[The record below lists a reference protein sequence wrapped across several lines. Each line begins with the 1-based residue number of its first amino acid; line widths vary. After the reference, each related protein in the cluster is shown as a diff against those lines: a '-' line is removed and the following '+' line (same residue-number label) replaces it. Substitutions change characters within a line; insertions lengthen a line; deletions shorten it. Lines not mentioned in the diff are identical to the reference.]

1 VIFGCPSLKIIPG
14 AALVSVSCPPKSPL
28 DQLTGLAE
36 RELAS
41 AVDPARA
48 ESALVARLSGVVD
61 LRRRRGRRH
70 SLVVVLVL
78 VACAT
83 LVVGGDSIAAIWQW
97 AARVSQDKLARL
109 GARRNP
115 LTGRF
120 LVPSERTFRRVLGR
134 LDADALDAAIGSW
147 VADVARGA
155 APAPVVAA
163 TPGPPERE
171 QRRAAQRSV
180 EHPAPDGLLPAAA
193 IDGKALRG
201 ARTPEGGR
209 VFLVAAID
217 HATGA
222 VLGQRQVPSKRG
234 EGAAARAL
242 LTGLRA
248 PGMVWTLDALH
259 TTKATARLITTELH
273 GHYILIIKGNQ
284 PIARDAAAALL
295 SGPDTDW
302 VDTTATDDDRG
313 HGRVERR
320 TIRVAPADDSLFPGA
335 VQAFRLRRDTGG
347 LDGVWTGKEIVYG
360 ITSLPAELAGPAQL
374 NHYERRHWVVEDRLH
389 WVRDVTFHEDA
400 SQLRTGTAP
409 RALAAFRNLAI
420 SAVRLAGRAN
430 IAHARRDLHDHN
442 DAFTALGI

>member
-1 VIFGCPSLKIIPG
+1 M
-14 AALVSVSCPPKSPL
+14 SVSCPPKSPL
-28 DQLTGLAE
+28 DQLAGLAE
-36 RELAS
+36 RELGS
-41 AVDPARA
+41 AADPAEA
-48 ESALVARLSGVVD
+48 ESVLVARLSKVPD
-61 LRRRRGRRH
+61 LRRRRGLRH
-70 SLVVVLVL
+70 PLVVVLAL
-78 VACAT
+78 AACAT
-83 LVVGGDSIAAIWQW
+83 LVVGGDSVTAIWQW
-97 AARVSQDKLARL
+97 AARASQDKLARL

-120 LVPSERTFRRVLGR
+120 LVPSERTFRRVLGK
-134 LDADALDAAIGSW
+134 LDADALDAALGGW
-147 VADVARGA
+147 AADVARGVV
-155 APAPVVAA
+155 PAPVVAA

-171 QRRAAQRSV
+171 QRRATQRSV

-193 IDGKALRG
+193 VDGKALRG

-259 TTKATARLITTELH
+259 TTKATARLITTDLH

-295 SGPDTDW
+295 SGPNADW
-302 VDTTATDDDRG
+302 VATTAIEDDRG

-360 ITSLPAELAGPAQL
+360 ITSLPADLAGPAQL

-389 WVRDVTFHEDA
+389 WVRDVTFGEDA

-420 SAVRLAGRAN
+420 SALRLAGRAN

-442 DAFTALGI
+442 DAFAALGI

>member
-1 VIFGCPSLKIIPG
+1 M
-14 AALVSVSCPPKSPL
+14 SVSCPPKSPL
-28 DQLTGLAE
+28 DQLAGLAE
-36 RELAS
+36 RELGS
-41 AVDPARA
+41 AADPAEA
-48 ESALVARLSGVVD
+48 ESVLVARLSKVPD
-61 LRRRRGRRH
+61 LRRRRGLRH
-70 SLVVVLVL
+70 RLVVVLAL
-78 VACAT
+78 AACAT
-83 LVVGGDSIAAIWQW
+83 LVVGGDSVTAIWQW
-97 AARVSQDKLARL
+97 AARASQDKLARL
-109 GARRNP
+109 GARRHP

-120 LVPSERTFRRVLGR
+120 LVPSERTFRRVLGK
-134 LDADALDAAIGSW
+134 LDADALDAALGGW
-147 VADVARGA
+147 AADVARGVV
-155 APAPVVAA
+155 PAPVVAA

-171 QRRAAQRSV
+171 QRRATQRSV

-193 IDGKALRG
+193 VDGKALRG

-222 VLGQRQVPSKRG
+222 VLGQRQVGDKRG
-234 EGAAARAL
+234 EGAAARDL

-259 TTKATARLITTELH
+259 TTKATARLITKDLH

-295 SGPDTDW
+295 SGPNADW
-302 VDTTATDDDRG
+302 VATTATEDDRG

-335 VQAFRLRRDTGG
+335 VQAFRLRRDTAG

-360 ITSLPAELAGPAQL
+360 ITSLPADLAGPAQL

-389 WVRDVTFHEDA
+389 WVRDVTFGEDA

-420 SAVRLAGRAN
+420 SALRLAGRAN

-442 DAFTALGI
+442 DAFAALGI

>member
-1 VIFGCPSLKIIPG
+1 M
-14 AALVSVSCPPKSPL
+14 SVSCPPKSPL
-28 DQLTGLAE
+28 DQLAGLAE

-41 AVDPARA
+41 AVDPAEA
-48 ESALVARLSGVVD
+48 ESVLVARLSKVPD
-61 LRRRRGRRH
+61 LRRRRGLRH
-70 SLVVVLVL
+70 RLVVVLAL
-78 VACAT
+78 AACAT
-83 LVVGGDSIAAIWQW
+83 LVVGGDSVTAIWQW
-97 AARVSQDKLARL
+97 AARASQDKLARL
-109 GARRNP
+109 GARRHP
-115 LTGRF
+115 WTGRF
-120 LVPSERTFRRVLGR
+120 LVPSERTFRRVLGK
-134 LDADALDAAIGSW
+134 LDADALDAAIGGW
-147 VADVARGA
+147 TADVARGA

-171 QRRAAQRSV
+171 QRRTAQRSV

-193 IDGKALRG
+193 VDGKALRG

-222 VLGQRQVPSKRG
+222 VLGQRQVGDKRG
-234 EGAAARAL
+234 EGAAARDL
-242 LTGLRA
+242 LTGQDA

-259 TTKATARLITTELH
+259 TTKATARLITKDLH

-295 SGPDTDW
+295 SGPNADW
-302 VDTTATDDDRG
+302 VATTAIEDDRG

-320 TIRVAPADDSLFPGA
+320 IIRVAPADDSLFPGA
-335 VQAFRLRRDTGG
+335 VQAFRLRRDSGG

-360 ITSLPAELAGPAQL
+360 ITSLPADLAGPAQL

-389 WVRDVTFHEDA
+389 WVRDVTFGEDA

-420 SAVRLAGRAN
+420 SALRLAGRAN

-442 DAFTALGI
+442 DAFAALGI

>member
-1 VIFGCPSLKIIPG
+1 M
-14 AALVSVSCPPKSPL
+14 
-28 DQLTGLAE
+28 
-36 RELAS
+36 
-41 AVDPARA
+41 
-48 ESALVARLSGVVD
+48 
-61 LRRRRGRRH
+61 
-70 SLVVVLVL
+70 
-78 VACAT
+78 
-83 LVVGGDSIAAIWQW
+83 
-97 AARVSQDKLARL
+97 
-109 GARRNP
+109 
-115 LTGRF
+115 TGRF
-120 LVPSERTFRRVLGR
+120 LVPSERTFRRVLGK
-134 LDADALDAAIGSW
+134 LDADALDAALGGW
-147 VADVARGA
+147 AADVARGVV
-155 APAPVVAA
+155 PAPVVAA

-171 QRRAAQRSV
+171 QRRATQRSV

-193 IDGKALRG
+193 VDGKALRG

-222 VLGQRQVPSKRG
+222 VLGQRQVADKRG
-234 EGAAARAL
+234 EGAAARDL

-259 TTKATARLITTELH
+259 TTKATARLITKDLH

-295 SGPDTDW
+295 SGPNADW
-302 VDTTATDDDRG
+302 VATTAIEDDRG

-360 ITSLPAELAGPAQL
+360 ITSLPADLAGPAQL

-389 WVRDVTFHEDA
+389 WVRDVTFGEDA

-420 SAVRLAGRAN
+420 SALRLAGRAN

-442 DAFTALGI
+442 DAFAALGI

>member
-1 VIFGCPSLKIIPG
+1 L
-14 AALVSVSCPPKSPL
+14 A
-28 DQLTGLAE
+28 GLAE
-36 RELAS
+36 RELGS
-41 AVDPARA
+41 AADPAQGQ
-48 ESALVARLSGVVD
+48 SALVARLSKVPD

-70 SLVVVLVL
+70 PLVVVLAL
-78 VACAT
+78 AACAT
-83 LVVGGDSIAAIWQW
+83 LVVGGDSVTAIWQW
-97 AARVSQDKLARL
+97 AARASQDKLGRL
-109 GARRNP
+109 KARRNP

-120 LVPSERTFRRVLGR
+120 LVPSERTFRRVLAN
-134 LDADALDAAIGSW
+134 LDADALDAAVGGW
-147 VADVARGA
+147 AADVARGA
-155 APAPVVAA
+155 VPAPVVAA

-171 QRRAAQRSV
+171 QRRATQRSV

-193 IDGKALRG
+193 VDGKTLRG
-201 ARTPEGGR
+201 TRTPEGGR

-217 HATGA
+217 HTTGA
-222 VLGQRQVPSKRG
+222 VLGQHQVPSKRG
-234 EGAAARAL
+234 EGAAARDL

-259 TTKATARLITTELH
+259 TTKATARLITTDLH

-284 PIARDAAAALL
+284 PTAQATAAALL

-302 VDTTATDDDRG
+302 VATTATDDDRG

-320 TIRVAPADDSLFPGA
+320 TIRIAPADDSLFPGA

-360 ITSLPAELAGPAQL
+360 ITSLPADLAGPAQL
-374 NHYERRHWVVEDRLH
+374 NHYQRRHWVVEDRLH
-389 WVRDVTFHEDA
+389 WVRDVTFGEDA

-420 SAVRLAGRAN
+420 SALRLAGRAN

-442 DAFTALGI
+442 DAFAVLRI

>member
-1 VIFGCPSLKIIPG
+1 VP
-14 AALVSVSCPPKSPL
+14 ASCPPKSPL
-28 DQLTGLAE
+28 DQLAGLAE
-36 RELAS
+36 RELGS
-41 AVDPARA
+41 AADPAAA
-48 ESALVARLSGVVD
+48 ESALVARLSKVPD

-70 SLVVVLVL
+70 PLVVVLAL
-78 VACAT
+78 AACAT
-83 LVVGGDSIAAIWQW
+83 LVVGGDSVTAIWQW
-97 AARVSQDKLARL
+97 AARASQDKLARL
-109 GARRNP
+109 GARRHP
-115 LTGRF
+115 WTGRF
-120 LVPSERTFRRVLGR
+120 LVPSERTFRRVLGK
-134 LDADALDAAIGSW
+134 LDADALDAALGGW
-147 VADVARGA
+147 AADVARGVV
-155 APAPVVAA
+155 PAPVVAA

-171 QRRAAQRSV
+171 QRRATQRSV

-193 IDGKALRG
+193 VDGKALRG
-201 ARTPEGGR
+201 ARTPDGGR

-222 VLGQRQVPSKRG
+222 VLGQRQVPGKRG
-234 EGAAARAL
+234 EGAAARDL

-259 TTKATARLITTELH
+259 TTKATARLITKDLH

-295 SGPDTDW
+295 RGPDTDW
-302 VDTTATDDDRG
+302 VATTAIEDDRG

-320 TIRVAPADDSLFPGA
+320 TIRVAPADESLFPGA
-335 VQAFRLRRDTGG
+335 VQAFRLRRDSGG
-347 LDGVWTGKEIVYG
+347 LDGVWTGKQIVYG
-360 ITSLPAELAGPAQL
+360 ITSLPADMAGPAQL

-389 WVRDVTFHEDA
+389 WVRDVTFGEDA

-420 SAVRLAGRAN
+420 SALRLAGRAN

-442 DAFTALGI
+442 DAFAALGI

>member
-1 VIFGCPSLKIIPG
+1 MIFGCPSLTIVPG
-14 AALVSVSCPPKSPL
+14 AALVSASCPPKSPL

-48 ESALVARLSGVVD
+48 ESALVARLSEVPD

-70 SLVVVLVL
+70 PLAVVLVL

-83 LVVGGDSIAAIWQW
+83 LVVGGDSMTAIWQW

-109 GARRNP
+109 GARRHP
-115 LTGRF
+115 WTGRF

-134 LDADALDAAIGSW
+134 LDADALDAAIGGW
-147 VADVARGA
+147 TADVARGA

-163 TPGPPERE
+163 TPGPSERE
-171 QRRAAQRSV
+171 QRRVAQRSV

-193 IDGKALRG
+193 VDGKALRG

-234 EGAAARAL
+234 EGVAARAL

-259 TTKATARLITTELH
+259 TTKATARLITQDLH

-284 PIARDAAAALL
+284 PTARDAAAALL

-302 VDTTATDDDRG
+302 ATTTAVEDDRG

-320 TIRVAPADDSLFPGA
+320 TIRVAPADESLFPGA
-335 VQAFRLRRDTGG
+335 VQAFRLRRDTGD
-347 LDGVWTGKEIVYG
+347 LDGVWTRKEIVYG
-360 ITSLPAELAGPAQL
+360 LTSLPADLAGPVQL
-374 NHYERRHWVVEDRLH
+374 NHYERRHWVVE
-389 WVRDVTFHEDA
+389 VRREV
-400 SQLRTGTAP
+400 
-409 RALAAFRNLAI
+409 ALCE
-420 SAVRLAGRAN
+420 
-430 IAHARRDLHDHN
+430 
-442 DAFTALGI
+442 

>member
-1 VIFGCPSLKIIPG
+1 M
-14 AALVSVSCPPKSPL
+14 SVSCPPKSPL
-28 DQLTGLAE
+28 DQLAGLAE

-83 LVVGGDSIAAIWQW
+83 LVVGGDSITAIWQW

-171 QRRAAQRSV
+171 QRRATQRSV

-193 IDGKALRG
+193 VDGKALRG

-259 TTKATARLITTELH
+259 TTKATARLITKDLH

-295 SGPDTDW
+295 SGPNTDW
-302 VDTTATDDDRG
+302 VATTATDDDRG

-360 ITSLPAELAGPAQL
+360 ITSLPADLAGPAQL

>member
-1 VIFGCPSLKIIPG
+1 M
-14 AALVSVSCPPKSPL
+14 SVSCPPKSPL
-28 DQLTGLAE
+28 DQLAGLAE
-36 RELAS
+36 RELGS
-41 AVDPARA
+41 AADPVQA
-48 ESALVARLSGVVD
+48 ESALVARLSNVPD
-61 LRRRRGRRH
+61 LRRRRGLRH
-70 SLVVVLVL
+70 PLVVVLAL
-78 VACAT
+78 AACAT
-83 LVVGGDSIAAIWQW
+83 LVVGGDSVTAIWQW
-97 AARVSQDKLARL
+97 AARASQDKLARL
-109 GARRNP
+109 GARRHP
-115 LTGRF
+115 WTGRF
-120 LVPSERTFRRVLGR
+120 LVPSERTFRRVLGK
-134 LDADALDAAIGSW
+134 LDADALDAALGGW
-147 VADVARGA
+147 AADVARGVV
-155 APAPVVAA
+155 PAPVVAA

-171 QRRAAQRSV
+171 QRRATQRSV

-193 IDGKALRG
+193 VDGKALRG

-217 HATGA
+217 HTTGA
-222 VLGQRQVPSKRG
+222 VLGQHQVPSKRG
-234 EGAAARAL
+234 EGAAARDL

-248 PGMVWTLDALH
+248 PEMVWTLDALH
-259 TTKATARLITTELH
+259 TTKATARLITQDLH

-295 SGPDTDW
+295 SGPNADW
-302 VDTTATDDDRG
+302 VATTAIEDDRG

-335 VQAFRLRRDTGG
+335 VQAFRLRRDTAG

-360 ITSLPAELAGPAQL
+360 ITSLPADLAGPAQL

-389 WVRDVTFHEDA
+389 WVRDVTFGEDA

-420 SAVRLAGRAN
+420 SALRLAGSAN

-442 DAFTALGI
+442 DAFAALGI